1 LGPREVRQGRDQEEL
16 SQRREAAPCGGRLQG
31 GGTCGFLPLYTG
43 RVKHPP
49 RGSAPADRRGAP
61 RVRPSRSARLLD
73 ISALGIALETSAEIE
88 QGAAYDLILGLDDQR
103 MPVSARAVHVRRH
116 GDLCRASFA
125 FDRILESDRQF
136 LEQTLVREVAD
147 RITVLLR

>member
-1 LGPREVRQGRDQEEL
+1 
-16 SQRREAAPCGGRLQG
+16 
-31 GGTCGFLPLYTG
+31 
-43 RVKHPP
+43 
-49 RGSAPADRRGAP
+49 
-61 RVRPSRSARLLD
+61 VRPSRSARLLD

-88 QGAAYDLILGLDDQR
+88 QGGVYDLILGLDDQR
-103 MPVSARAVHVRRH
+103 MPVSARAVHVRRQ